1 MATYTFETM
10 SSSDAATFTATDNL
24 IFRDAT
30 VSTLGVSDNPGST
43 TTGPLGTTI
52 TAESITLTSAGHSLT
67 FGASALSSAT
77 QTGNVL
83 FLNGDSLLVGTSAA
97 NTLTLSDAGHG
108 HSQAVY
114 GFDGADT
121 ILGTSS
127 ANDTINGGNGD
138 DVITGSSS
146 YTDASGHFTENDFY
160 QGGGGADSITG
171 GLGNDHI
178 YGNLFSSVQGSADG
192 NDTVHAGAGN
202 DYVNGNAGDDSI
214 YGEDGND
221 RLYGGNGDDGIF
233 GGNGNDYLQGN
244 KGNDHL
250 EGGLGNNV
258 LHGGAGNDTLIS
270 TYTAANNHDQLWGD
284 NGNDTIT
291 GGNGNDT
298 INGGGDLDDL
308 TGGNGNDTFVY
319 GVHDASIEH
328 LTSDPAVDTVHHGD
342 VEVIHGFTDGE
353 DHLSLGFT
361 VSAVIH
367 GQTGVTPADGT
378 AAEAY
383 AQTLLNSSTGTHGTE
398 VAAITDGSGGTWL
411 FWDSTHSS
419 ATIDSGVHLLGV
431 ADTAINSSG
440 NHADFV

>member
-10 SSSDAATFTATDNL
+10 SSSDAATFTSTDNL

-30 VSTLGVSDNPGST
+30 VSTLGVTDNPGST

-67 FGASALSSAT
+67 FGASALSGAT

-97 NTLTLSDAGHG
+97 NTLTLADAGHG

-160 QGGGGADSITG
+160 QGGGGADSIVG

-178 YGNLFSSVQGSADG
+178 YGNLFSSAQGSADG
-192 NDTVHAGAGN
+192 NDTISGGAGN
-202 DYVNGNAGDDSI
+202 DYVNGNAGNDSI
-214 YGEDGND
+214 DGGDGND
-221 RLYGGNGDDGIF
+221 RLYGGNGDDGIL

-244 KGNDHL
+244 KGNDSL
-250 EGGLGNNV
+250 NGGLGNNI
-258 LHGGAGNDTLIS
+258 LHGGAGNDTLTS
-270 TYTAANNHDQLWGD
+270 GYTAANNHDQLWGD
-284 NGNDTIT
+284 NGNDFIT
-291 GGNGNDT
+291 GGNGADT
-298 INGGGDLDDL
+298 ISGGGDFDGME
-308 TGGNGNDTFVY
+308 GGNGNDTFVF
-319 GVHDASIEH
+319 GVGDSSIAH
-328 LTSDPAVDTVHHGD
+328 LTSDPATDGQHGMTDYIVD
-342 VEVIHGFTDGE
+342 FTDGK
-353 DHLSLGFT
+353 DHISLGFT
-361 VSAVIH
+361 VSAIVH
-367 GQTGVTPADGT
+367 GQAGVVPADGT
-378 AAEAY
+378 AAETY
-383 AQTLLNSSTGTHGTE
+383 AQTLLNASSGTHGTE
-398 VAAITDGSGGTWL
+398 VAAITDSSGGTWL
-411 FWDSTHSS
+411 FWNDAHSS
-419 ATIDSGVHLLGV
+419 ATINSAVYLNGVTDDH
-431 ADTAINSSG
+431 INVSG
-440 NHADFV
+440 NNADFV